1 MSDVLLFLEILM
13 VGALFLQPSQSRIY
27 TGVVFAGAILLHE
40 VFFSETAGL
49 MYHGSAALF
58 YVGII
63 ILTSFAAPV
72 TRLVL
77 DIHKICLASIL
88 INALGWA
95 LWSFYFPPAIY
106 NIAYIGLHCWVIY
119 ALMQRTRRK
128 DDGFRR
134 EWRDINFRLLPNC
147 WGKLLPDYKGQT

>member
-1 MSDVLLFLEILM
+1 MNDILYFLEFLMILT
-13 VGALFLQPSQSRIY
+13 LIFQPSQSRIF
-27 TGVVFAGAILLHE
+27 TATAFVGTLIFHE
-40 VFFSETAGL
+40 IFFSASAGL
-49 MYHGSAALF
+49 VYHGWASLF

-77 DIHKICLASIL
+77 DIHKICLASIF

-95 LWSFYFPPAIY
+95 LWFFYFPPAIY
-106 NIAYIGLHCWVIY
+106 NIAYIGLHCWAIY

-128 DDGFRR
+128 GNDFRAD
-134 EWRDINFRLLPNC
+134 WGDINFRFNVGGRYKYFPH
-147 WGKLLPDYKGQT
+147 YKG